1 MVILLI
7 ISENYYNN
15 CMSNYFSKYK
25 SEYYLK
31 NYEYQIALKLENNEW
46 IEVDYDF
53 VNPLSNEEW
62 ISLEYEDAKKELG
75 DLFPEEEII
84 EKVDEQN
91 RARYLDN
98 LKKLARQTSRKII
111 GWVSDSSLLS
121 LRESDD
127 KDDSRFAALFRYFKD
142 NDYFMTGEDYQ
153 NMDAQPLFD
162 DYTYISFSRRGFGFL
177 MALLHDEIGRYA
189 YAGYTESLFFD
200 EKDKRKPHLGLDAE
214 LKLNNSIEL
223 NDEKYALLQNKL
235 SKVYE
240 DGDNAGIMII
250 LEKSDSVYWPEDP
263 FVLMDSKNNK
273 SSYLLDKLMQINN
286 KKELD
291 KYIEE
296 AKESEYPRYVYDEND
311 LNRDYK
317 YPVLF
322 ILLSN

>member
-75 DLFPEEEII
+75 VLFPEEEII

-98 LKKLARQTSRKII
+98 LKQLARQTPRKII

-127 KDDSRFAALFRYFKD
+127 KDESRFAALFRTS
-142 NDYFMTGEDYQ
+142 NG
-153 NMDAQPLFD
+153 NPRLFNC
-162 DYTYISFSRRGFGFL
+162 R
-177 MALLHDEIGRYA
+177 
-189 YAGYTESLFFD
+189 
-200 EKDKRKPHLGLDAE
+200 
-214 LKLNNSIEL
+214 
-223 NDEKYALLQNKL
+223 
-235 SKVYE
+235 
-240 DGDNAGIMII
+240 
-250 LEKSDSVYWPEDP
+250 
-263 FVLMDSKNNK
+263 
-273 SSYLLDKLMQINN
+273 
-286 KKELD
+286 
-291 KYIEE
+291 
-296 AKESEYPRYVYDEND
+296 DENE
-311 LNRDYK
+311 
-317 YPVLF
+317 PW
-322 ILLSN
+322 LLEL